1 MMTKDE
7 MFQAIVDQRHQLL
20 ERLDGLSAA
29 QWETP
34 SLCAGWKVRDVVG
47 HLVSILEVPMPKFV
61 GKAILAGSFD
71 KVADRFAREF
81 GARDTKALVDSYRA
95 VADKKFAPPRIG
107 PIAPLTD
114 LLVHTRDIER
124 PVGLSVDISVI
135 SMHTVLDFVCGG
147 KARGFV
153 SPKRTSGLRFVATDS
168 DWSIGAGPLVTGP
181 GDAIL
186 LAATNR
192 RLALQDLSGDGLS
205 AFSQRLT

>member
-1 MMTKDE
+1 MTKDE
-7 MFQAIVDQRHQLL
+7 MLQAIVTQRHQLL
-20 ERLDGLSAA
+20 NRLNGLSAA

-71 KVADRFAREF
+71 KVADRFAREI
-81 GARDTKALVDSYRA
+81 GARETKALLASYRA
-95 VADKKFAPPRIG
+95 VADKKFAPPGIG

-124 PVGLSVDISVI
+124 PLGLATAIEI
-135 SMHTVLDFVCGG
+135 RSMHTVLDFVCGG

-153 SPKRTSGLRFVATDS
+153 PAKRTNGLRFVATDS
-168 DWSIGAGPLVTGP
+168 DWSVGAGPLVTGP

-192 RLALQDLSGDGLS
+192 RAALQDLSGDGLA